1 MERGHPCPHFL
12 VRTGNVVTGYERS
25 ELFLHTRIIIN
36 YKRNPVTTVPGS
48 DLIPIEHPFAIKYPY
63 SYQHKRGEYMERKT
77 ADEYPQELLD
87 LFHEYQHGDMNRRSF
102 LNHAARFAVG
112 GLTVAAIFESLRP
125 NYAWAQT
132 VPQDDKDLKI
142 GYETVDSPA
151 GNGSI
156 KGYLARPAK
165 GKKFPAVLVI
175 HENRG
180 LNPYIEDVARRLAKA
195 GYMAFAPDGLT
206 SVGGYPGN
214 DEKGAAAFR
223 QVDGKKMTEDFVA
236 AAKWLKAR
244 ADSKGKLGAV
254 GFCFGG
260 GMVNQ
265 LAVRLGSDLNAGVA
279 FYGRQAGADDVPK
292 IRASTRASPP
302 MKRLLRPTRK
312 STSSLC
318 MTASS
323 TGFTTTP
330 PRATMPKPP
339 NWPGSAHSISL
350 KRISSEPGSGA
361 AYRVYFRYLI
371 NSTGRVK
378 QSWLER

>member
-1 MERGHPCPHFL
+1 
-12 VRTGNVVTGYERS
+12 
-25 ELFLHTRIIIN
+25 
-36 YKRNPVTTVPGS
+36 
-48 DLIPIEHPFAIKYPY
+48 
-63 SYQHKRGEYMERKT
+63 MERKT

-87 LFHEYQHGDMNRRSF
+87 LFHEYQHGDIDRRAF
-102 LNHAARFAVG
+102 LSGATKFAVG
-112 GLTVAAIFESLRP
+112 GLTVAAIFESLKP

-132 VPQDDKDLKI
+132 VPKDDKELKV
-142 GYETVDSPA
+142 GYETVQSPD

-165 GKKFPAVLVI
+165 GKKFPTVLVI

-214 DEKGAAAFR
+214 DEAGAVAFR
-223 QVDGKKMTEDFVA
+223 KVDGKKMTEDFVA

-244 ADSKGKLGAV
+244 PDSKGKLGAV

-279 FYGRQAGADDVPK
+279 FYGRQPGAADVPK
-292 IRASTRASPP
+292 ISAPLMLHYAGNDKGIDDGIPAFE
-302 MKRLLRPTRK
+302 
-312 STSSLC
+312 
-318 MTASS
+318 TALKANNKKYELFMYEGKQH
-323 TGFTTTP
+323 GFHNDTTP
-330 PRATMPKPP
+330 RYDATAAKLAWDRTLEFFKK
-339 NWPGSAHSISL
+339 NL
-350 KRISSEPGSGA
+350 K
-361 AYRVYFRYLI
+361 
-371 NSTGRVK
+371 
-378 QSWLER
+378 